1 MLIFNRDKSVL
12 DGIFCDRDIIR
23 EDYITPPNY
32 KDSVLNDFFYS
43 KLLDFVKENSYY
55 ISLPSVNDTSKETTY
70 FFRNDKLTEQYLFLD
85 YFFKIPIADSLIVR
99 INHAVARIIH
109 DILEISPSIP
119 ANY

>member
-85 YFFKIPIADSLIVR
+85 EAVKGFFNNEPSDYAEYC
-99 INHAVARIIH
+99 
-109 DILEISPSIP
+109 ILKQYK
-119 ANY
+119 NDCNKW

>member
-23 EDYITPPNY
+23 EDYITSPNY

-70 FFRNDKLTEQYLFLD
+70 FFRKDKLTEQYLFLD
-85 YFFKIPIADSLIVR
+85 EAVKGFFNNEPSDYAEYC
-99 INHAVARIIH
+99 
-109 DILEISPSIP
+109 ILKQYKNDYGI
-119 ANY
+119 Y